1 MSKEWRVT
9 VLGRIRRFFTL
20 RIRLFS
26 LFAVLAIGSAVGVGF
41 LGQQSIS
48 AFELSGQA
56 TELSKTRTAVESLR
70 HALYESAVSTRQ
82 YLETNSLSESK
93 IWTRQIQVQ
102 QSLWANVRSGDRA
115 VLGNKRINSFGD
127 SLVELQKTQA
137 KFFVA
142 EDSLLREK
150 HFQDSN
156 VIWEQVVDDLIGISE
171 TYNVKI
177 DQTLTDV
184 VEAQKQ
190 LNRKVELTVLLF
202 VLIAMSLGLI
212 AQRSLLTPLDEL
224 KEGLKQ
230 IAGGKLDYQIKT
242 TRMDV
247 IGDLATEF
255 NGVSVS
261 LKKSFMD
268 LKRRFSQLTN
278 LYQISK
284 AISAT
289 NDLDKLLHKVLKQSL
304 DLMGAESGSI
314 MLIAEKEDELMI
326 RAAVGLDKKTVE
338 GTRVKI
344 GQGISGYVA
353 EKGKPLM
360 IQDGVRKAR
369 LPGLSDVKD
378 ALSVPLIANEKV
390 IGVINA
396 NNKQEGRF
404 DKHDLR
410 FFTTLAGQIAAAVAN
425 ATLVD
430 DIQAAYF
437 NTIKVLAAAID
448 AKDEYTYGHSARV
461 AKYAVTIAKQLGL
474 SKSDLT
480 RIEAAAYL
488 HDIGKIG
495 VPDQILNK
503 DSALTETERETINRH
518 PLEAAEILGHIDF
531 PWGDVVPG
539 VRGHHERCDGKGYP
553 DGLSND
559 EISREARIIAVADS
573 FDAMTSDR
581 PYRKALDKT
590 KAVTELVNGRG
601 SQFDAQTVD
610 AFIPALLSE
619 WMTSMP
625 GTIVDT
631 LEIIT
636 NSPSSKETKPK
647 AGVNSSDK

>member
-1 MSKEWRVT
+1 MSKERGVG
-9 VLGRIRRFFTL
+9 VLDRIRRFFSL
-20 RIRLFS
+20 RLRLFS
-26 LFAVLAIGSAVGVGF
+26 LFAVLAVGSVLAVVL
-41 LGQQSIS
+41 LGQQSAETIS
-48 AFELSGQA
+48 LSGRA
-56 TELSKTRTAVESLR
+56 TELSRTQTAVESLKN
-70 HALYESAVSTRQ
+70 ALRVSASSPRQ
-82 YLETNSLSESK
+82 YLETNSLRESK
-93 IWTRQIQVQ
+93 IWARNVRVQ
-102 QSLWANVRSGDRA
+102 QSLLVDVRSGYRKFLGVWRVNA
-115 VLGNKRINSFGD
+115 LGNMLAK
-127 SLVELQKTQA
+127 LQQA
-137 KFFVA
+137 QNKVFIT
-142 EDSLLREK
+142 EDALLRQEY
-150 HFQDSN
+150 FQEADLIYEQVEGELIEISEIHDAKINKILSN
-156 VIWEQVVDDLIGISE
+156 VA
-171 TYNVKI
+171 K
-177 DQTLTDV
+177 
-184 VEAQKQ
+184 AQKR
-190 LNRKVELTVLLF
+190 LNRTVLLVVILF
-202 VLIAMSLGLI
+202 GLTAIGTGII
-212 AQRSLLTPLDEL
+212 AQRSLLKPLDQL
-224 KEGLKQ
+224 REGLKQ
-230 IAGGKLDYQIKT
+230 IAGGQLDYKIKT
-242 TRMDV
+242 NRLDV
-247 IGDLATEF
+247 IGDLANEF

-261 LKKSFMD
+261 LKKSFTD

-289 NDLDKLLHKVLKQSL
+289 NDLDKLLHQVLKQSL

-314 MLIAEKEDELMI
+314 MLVLPESDELMI
-326 RAAVGLDKKTVE
+326 RAAVGLDKKTVD

-369 LPGLSDVKD
+369 LPGASDVKD

-396 NNKQEGRF
+396 NNRQTGRF

-448 AKDEYTYGHSARV
+448 AKDKYTHGHSARV

-495 VPDQILNK
+495 VPDQVLNK
-503 DSALTETERETINRH
+503 AGALTEAEREKINRH

-553 DGLSND
+553 DGLSDD

-590 KAVTELVNGRG
+590 SAVTELVNGRG
-601 SQFDAQTVD
+601 SQFDGPTVD
-610 AFIPALLSE
+610 AFIPVLLSE
-619 WMTSMP
+619 WMSSMP
-625 GTIVDT
+625 GEIVDT
-631 LEIIT
+631 LQLIT
-636 NSPSSKETKPK
+636 NSQTPKVTKLKAAVSSRNK
-647 AGVNSSDK
+647 